1 MRNFLKINFFI
12 LMALVSY
19 KMELAAQNVSF
30 GPISSPEV
38 GIRVNSVQNMF
49 ANGDTVWVGP
59 IMNSNIGNTINWRI
73 PEGADS
79 LVTGRGRMFSIN
91 ATGKNVLA
99 GVATNV
105 QVRGESV
112 ATAMGFYYSEDGGEQ
127 WNWIAHPLESEDD
140 TTFTY
145 GNEVYTKLPVIVPEQ
160 SPSYEVEIFGNVFFS
175 ANWATGILRSMDKG
189 QSWERLILP
198 PVNVSDMQPG
208 ERFQFYS
215 PSGNANQPESPK
227 EYDPRPNN
235 SLSNNYLGYSVLVD
249 KRGRLWAGTAGGFNI
264 SDNAITA
271 DRSQIRWQHYAF
283 NLNPGKMIGSW
294 VITIQEDVQNEQV
307 WMTNWSTSTS
317 ERDGVLQVDL
327 DLTTFK
333 KHLVGERIYDISIK
347 GDTVL
352 AVGDNGLFIS
362 PDYGKTWINRKQIT
376 SPNSFIRSEARFQ
389 STAVTNEGTM
399 WVGTSDGIATTKD
412 FLSWNIIRTDVP
424 LSGETVYQE
433 QPSVSSYAYP
443 NPFSQN
449 VHQIVRVKFEVQ
461 NSQNGQIRIFDA
473 AMRLI
478 SQDNLQ
484 FGAPGSYEAVWDGKD
499 QNGYTVS
506 NGIYLYAVEVDGKT
520 LKGKIVVA
528 Q

>member
-1 MRNFLKINFFI
+1 MMQGFKIII
-12 LMALVSY
+12 LLLVLSLSITE
-19 KMELAAQNVSF
+19 MSRAQNAVF
-30 GPISSPEV
+30 GPISNAEI

-49 ANGDTVWVGP
+49 AHGDTVWIGP
-59 IMNSNIGNTINWRI
+59 IMNSNIGNALNWRI

-79 LVTGRGRMFSIN
+79 LVTGRGRMFAIN
-91 ATGKNVLA
+91 ASGKRVLA
-99 GVATNV
+99 GIATNV
-105 QVRGESV
+105 QRQDDSV
-112 ATAMGFYYSEDGGEQ
+112 PTAMGFYFSDDGGEL
-127 WNWIAHPLESEDD
+127 WNWIQHPLENEED

-145 GNEVYTKLPVIVPEQ
+145 GNEVYTQLPVIVPEQ
-160 SPSYEVEIFGNVFFS
+160 SPSYEVEMFGDVFFS
-175 ANWATGILRSMDKG
+175 ANWATGILRSRDRG

-215 PSGNANQPESPK
+215 ASGSSNQPDSPK

-235 SLSNNYLGYSVLVD
+235 ALSNNYLGYSVLVD

-264 SDNAITA
+264 SDNALSA
-271 DRSQIRWQHYAF
+271 DRSEIRWQHVAF
-283 NLNPGKMIGSW
+283 NLNPGKMIGNW
-294 VITIQEDVQNEQV
+294 VITLQEDVEKDQM
-307 WMTNWSTSTS
+307 WMTNWSTSQT
-317 ERDGVLQVDL
+317 ERDGILQVDL
-327 DLTTFK
+327 DLTTYK
-333 KHLVGERIYDISIK
+333 KHLVGERVYDLAIK

-362 PDYGKTWINRKQIT
+362 PDYGKTWINRKQIS
-376 SPNSFIRSEARFQ
+376 SPNSFIRSDARFQ
-389 STAVTNEGTM
+389 SAAVTSDGTM

-424 LSGETVYQE
+424 LNGETVYQE

-449 VHQIVRVKFEVQ
+449 LHQVVRIKFDVE
-461 NSQNGQIRIFDA
+461 NSNSGQLRIFDA

-478 SQDNLQ
+478 HQNDLQ
-484 FGAPGSYEAVWDGKD
+484 FGASGSYEAVWDGKD
-499 QNGYTVS
+499 QNGYTVA

>member
-1 MRNFLKINFFI
+1 MMHLFKKTLFLFVSLL
-12 LMALVSY
+12 LMNISS
-19 KMELAAQNVSF
+19 KAQNAVF
-30 GPISSPEV
+30 GPISSPEF

-49 ANGDTVWVGP
+49 ANGDTVWIGP
-59 IMNSNIGNTINWRI
+59 IMNSNIGNALDWRI
-73 PEGADS
+73 PENADS
-79 LVTGRGRMFSIN
+79 LVTGRGRMFAVN
-91 ATGKNVLA
+91 ATGRRVLA
-99 GVATNV
+99 GVATNA
-105 QVRGESV
+105 QRQGESV
-112 ATAMGFYYSEDGGEQ
+112 ATAMGFYYSNDGGTE
-127 WNWIAHPLESEDD
+127 WSWIQHPLENEDD

-145 GNEVYTKLPVIVPEQ
+145 GSEVYTKLPVIVPEQ
-160 SPSYEVEIFGNVFFS
+160 SPSYEVEIFGDVFFS
-175 ANWATGILRSMDKG
+175 ANWAAGILRSLDRG

-198 PVNVSDMQPG
+198 PVNISDMQPG
-208 ERFQFYS
+208 ERFQFYNA
-215 PSGNANQPESPK
+215 SGPNNQPDSPK

-249 KRGRLWAGTAGGFNI
+249 QRGRLWAGTAGGFNV
-264 SDNAITA
+264 SDNATTA
-271 DRSQIRWQHYAF
+271 DRSEIRWQHFAF
-283 NLNPGKMIGSW
+283 NLNPGKMIGNW
-294 VITIQEDVQNEQV
+294 VITLQEDVKNEQM
-307 WMTNWSTSTS
+307 WMTNWSTSLS

-327 DLTTFK
+327 DLNNFK
-333 KHLVGERIYDISIK
+333 KHLIGERVFDLAIK
-347 GDTVL
+347 GDTIL
-352 AVGDNGLFIS
+352 AVGENGLFIS

-389 STAVTNEGTM
+389 STTVTSDGTM

-424 LSGETVYQE
+424 LNGETIYQD

-449 VHQIVRVKFEVQ
+449 VHQVVRVKFDVQ
-461 NSQNGQIRIFDA
+461 NSQSGQIRIFDA

-478 SQDNLQ
+478 HQNDLQ
-484 FGAPGSYEAVWDGKD
+484 FGAAGSYEAVWDGKD
-499 QNGYTVS
+499 QSGYIVA